1 MIHDKLN
8 FGHCHLSL
16 GVPNAGKWENI
27 HTLDDLKR
35 MPEFTP
41 EKPLR
46 VVTGYQHVRACLLK
60 LPCSIQLESDVK
72 PQRLFCHS

>member
-1 MIHDKLN
+1 VIHDSLN

-16 GVPNAGKWENI
+16 GVPNSGKWENI

-41 EKPLR
+41 ENPLR
-46 VVTGYQHVRACLLK
+46 VVTGYQYVRRYTLHRT
-60 LPCSIQLESDVK
+60 PESDVCLESEVGF
-72 PQRLFCHS
+72 RVGR